1 LKRALAL
8 LLVVG
13 ASGCASG
20 RQADV
25 ATLASSSDQVVW
37 EAAQK
42 AVEKKEWEPARQYF
56 KRIIDGF
63 PQSEFGPAAR
73 LGLADSH
80 FTEGGAANYVL
91 ATSEYRDF
99 VTLYP
104 SHPRSDYAQ
113 FQIGECFFRQR
124 NSADRD
130 QTSTIKSLAEYE
142 RLLEAYPSSQYAEQT
157 RARIGTCRQ
166 SLARAD
172 FMAGLFYQR
181 TRRAYRAAA
190 SRYQAVLDEYP
201 DYDSIDE
208 VLFRISQV
216 LYLSGRVSEALP
228 HLSKLLEVYPASQWA
243 DDAREL
249 LSEIQKNHPV
259 NIPPGAPQPA
269 PEPAPSPGSPAA
281 PVPEPTPPSS
291 MPAPPLPSPAPEP
304 PP

>member
-1 LKRALAL
+1 MKRSLVL

-25 ATLASSSDQVVW
+25 ATLASGSDQVVW

-42 AVEKKEWEPARQYF
+42 SVEKKEWEPARQYF

-63 PQSEFGPAAR
+63 PQSEYGPAAR

-80 FTEGGAANYVL
+80 FTEGGAANYIL

-113 FQIGECFFRQR
+113 FQVGECFFRQK

-130 QTSTIKSLAEYE
+130 QTSTTKALAEYE
-142 RLLEAYPSSQYAEQT
+142 RLLEAYPTSQYAEET
-157 RARIGTCRQ
+157 RARIGACRQ
-166 SLARAD
+166 NLARAD
-172 FMAGLFYQR
+172 FMAGYFYQR
-181 TRRAYRAAA
+181 TRKAYRAAA
-190 SRYQAVLDEYP
+190 SRYQSVLNDYP
-201 DYDSIDE
+201 DFDSIDE
-208 VLFRISQV
+208 VLFRSGQV

-228 HLSKLLEVYPASQWA
+228 NLSKLLEVYPASQWA
-243 DDAREL
+243 DDARQL
-249 LSEIQKNHPV
+249 MAEIAKNHPT
-259 NIPPGAPQPA
+259 NIPPAVA
-269 PEPAPSPGSPAA
+269 HPEPAPSPGTPAA
-281 PVPEPTPPSS
+281 PGPEPGPPPDTP
-291 MPAPPLPSPAPEP
+291 ATPLPSPAPEP
-304 PP
+304 TP

>member
-1 LKRALAL
+1 VKRALAV

-25 ATLASSSDQVVW
+25 ATLASNSDQVVW

-42 AVEKKEWEPARQYF
+42 AYEKREWEPARQYF

-80 FTEGGAANYVL
+80 FIEGGAANYIL

-113 FQIGECFFRQR
+113 FQIGECFFKQR

-130 QTSTIKSLAEYE
+130 QTSTVKALAEYE
-142 RLLEAYPSSQYAEQT
+142 RLLEAYPSSKYAEQT
-157 RARIGTCRQ
+157 RARIGVCRQ

-172 FMAGLFYQR
+172 FLAGLFYQR

-190 SRYQAVLDEYP
+190 RRYQSVLNDYP
-201 DYDSIDE
+201 DYDSVDE
-208 VLFRISQV
+208 VLFRLGQV
-216 LYLSGRVSEALP
+216 LYLSGRVTEALP

-243 DDAREL
+243 DDARQL
-249 LSEIQKNHPV
+249 MNEIAKNHPL
-259 NIPPGAPQPA
+259 NIPPSVPHPGPEPSAPSGSPAPPA
-269 PEPAPSPGSPAA
+269 PEPAPSPD
-281 PVPEPTPPSS
+281 TPG
-291 MPAPPLPSPAPEP
+291 PPPPSPAPEGP
-304 PP
+304 P